1 MKTKFLSLLA
11 AFAAVVPVSV
21 SAQTAP
27 VAPVSL
33 GWHTFD
39 YGSTT
44 ALPQS
49 SISLFEGQLTITGR
63 NGITDYYGGAGSLT
77 NGTASTL
84 FYTHHTDVLIGGIGT
99 TGTGIH
105 SDLSSSSELVFQFN
119 NGVARLDEMALIVN
133 GLDFGLSAYDILSL
147 PGYNL
152 ENDDP
157 FLWMNTSAGL
167 ITLNEQQIRAATS
180 FLPGEGTL
188 LSPGLTSGDESG
200 YIDFASFTG
209 ALGLG
214 TEVTVSSFGLRETY
228 GDIYL
233 KDVIVNGFIAD
244 APVPVPE
251 PGSALLLG
259 LAALPVLRRRRKA
272 QA

>member
-1 MKTKFLSLLA
+1 MKTKLLSILA
-11 AFAAVVPVSV
+11 VLAVVLPISV
-21 SAQTAP
+21 SAQTTP
-27 VAPVSL
+27 VPL

-44 ALPQS
+44 ALPES
-49 SISLFEGQLTITGR
+49 SISLFAGQLTITGR

-77 NGTASTL
+77 NGTPSTL
-84 FYTHHTDVLIGGIGT
+84 FYTHNADVLIGGVGT
-99 TGTGIH
+99 TITGIH
-105 SDLSSSSELVFQFN
+105 ADLSSSSELVFEFN
-119 NGVARLDEMALIVN
+119 NGVARLDDLALIVN
-133 GLDFGLSAYDILSL
+133 GLDFGLSPYDILAL

-152 ENDDP
+152 DSDDP

-188 LSPGLTSGDESG
+188 LSPGWTAGDESG

-209 ALGLG
+209 ILGLG
-214 TEVTVSSFGLRETY
+214 TEVTVSSFGLRETN
-228 GDIYL
+228 GDIFL